1 MANEYDRAGET
12 QEEPIVDRKVIER
25 LVKLEVNSE
34 LTYKTTNELKENYK
48 KQSKQLSEVI
58 SGMHMI
64 SSKMDD
70 VINAQNDLSK
80 QLQTE
85 VMPTINKYKENE
97 KFFSTLNKLMGNKF
111 MVAIFILLI
120 ILASNESLWNFVETT
135 FFK

>member
-1 MANEYDRAGET
+1 MANEYDRAET

-48 KQSKQLSEVI
+48 KQSKQLCEVI
-58 SGMHMI
+58 SGMNMI

-97 KFFSTLNKLMGNKF
+97 KFFSTLNKLMGNKL